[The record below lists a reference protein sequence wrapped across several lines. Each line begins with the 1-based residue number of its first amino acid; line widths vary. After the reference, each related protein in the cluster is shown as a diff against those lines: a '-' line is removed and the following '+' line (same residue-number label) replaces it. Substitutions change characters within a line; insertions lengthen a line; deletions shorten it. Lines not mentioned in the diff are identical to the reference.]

1 MTYVW
6 TKRLLTWHQKHNPL
20 KNDFIK
26 IKNVCSVKDI
36 IKRREKINHRMA
48 GNICKY
54 IFIKRP
60 YSEFNELSELSRKK
74 ANSPVETW
82 TKDSHRHFTKKLSG
96 NEIRI

>member
-1 MTYVW
+1 
-6 TKRLLTWHQKHNPL
+6 
-20 KNDFIK
+20 
-26 IKNVCSVKDI
+26 
-36 IKRREKINHRMA
+36 MA

-82 TKDSHRHFTKKLSG
+82 TKYSHRHFTKKLSG
-96 NEIRI
+96 NEIKL